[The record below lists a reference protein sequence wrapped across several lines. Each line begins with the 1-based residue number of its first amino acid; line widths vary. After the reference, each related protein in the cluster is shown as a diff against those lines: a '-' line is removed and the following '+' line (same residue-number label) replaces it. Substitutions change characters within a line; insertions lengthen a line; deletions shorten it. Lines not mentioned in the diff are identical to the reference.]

1 MDLGG
6 AGDRT
11 VWVRRLVEVNREFM
25 KRAATMVL
33 MREKW
38 HGQLAAS
45 LEIRHATLPVTQ
57 DQHFVEATK
66 QAFKLDPRLRW
77 RSRAKEGCA
86 TRIRSLRLRGER
98 RGILRAAGRRCLP
111 RPAGLRR

>member
-1 MDLGG
+1 MGLGG
-6 AGDRT
+6 VGDRT

-38 HGQLAAS
+38 HGQLIAS

-57 DQHFVEATK
+57 GQHFVEAT
-66 QAFKLDPRLRW
+66 DPRLGW
-77 RSRAKEGCA
+77 RSRAKGGCA

>member
-1 MDLGG
+1 M
-6 AGDRT
+6 
-11 VWVRRLVEVNREFM
+11 VEVNREFM

-38 HGQLAAS
+38 HGQLIAS

-66 QAFKLDPRLRW
+66 QALRW

-86 TRIRSLRLRGER
+86 TRI
-98 RGILRAAGRRCLP
+98 
-111 RPAGLRR
+111 